1 MTERPTANLA
11 TLPAFVEPMLARPGE
26 AFDSDEYLFEIK
38 WDGIR
43 AMLFVEGDR
52 RIRLVNRRKIDITVR
67 YPDLAPL
74 GALPPGTLFDG
85 EIVVL
90 GRDGR
95 PEFQGVQS
103 REQSRTAQR
112 AQWLAQFKPV
122 TFIAFD
128 QLYRDFQ
135 PILGLPCQQRREIL
149 QQTVN
154 AANLPPPHRLIMSQG
169 VTGDGIAYFKQIC
182 DQGLEGV
189 VAKRLNSPYLPG
201 KRTDAWI
208 KVKRQQIY
216 YCVVIGFMPADDGSR
231 DFASLIIAA
240 DCDGGLVCVGRVGSG
255 FDEVL
260 RKRINQYLWSHLTDE
275 PVVPCKE
282 KGRWVETGLYCS
294 VRCMERTA
302 AGQLRG
308 PALIGMID
316 GITP

>member
-1 MTERPTANLA
+1 MTVPAAANLA

-43 AMLFVEGDR
+43 AILFVEADHK
-52 RIRLVNRRKIDITVR
+52 IRLVNRRKVDITIR
-67 YPDLAPL
+67 YPDLASL
-74 GALPPGTLFDG
+74 AAMPPGTLLDG
-85 EIVVL
+85 EIVCL
-90 GRDGR
+90 AQDGK
-95 PEFQGVQS
+95 PEFHAVQS

-135 PILGLPCQQRREIL
+135 PILNLPCQQRREIL

-154 AANLPPPHRLIMSQG
+154 AANFPPRLVISQG
-169 VTGDGIAYFKQIC
+169 VTGDGIAYFKEIC

-189 VAKRLNSPYLPG
+189 VAKRLASPYLAG

-208 KVKRQQIY
+208 KIKRQQIY
-216 YCVVIGFMPADDGSR
+216 HCVVIGFMPADDGSR
-231 DFASLIIAA
+231 DFASVIIAA
-240 DCDGGLVCVGRVGSG
+240 DCEGALVCVGKVGSG
-255 FDEVL
+255 FDETL
-260 RKRINQYLWSHLTDE
+260 RKQINEYLWTHVTDK

-282 KGRWVETGLYCS
+282 KGRWVEPGLYCS

-302 AGQLRG
+302 AGQLRA
-308 PALIGMID
+308 PALVGMID